1 MSEENKH
8 IPYDLDAEES
18 VLGSILFKPDSLT
31 KIVDLVKETDFYK
44 PAHSV
49 IYSAMLSCYEKG
61 QVIDP
66 VILVDN
72 IKRENKNLNSIGG
85 EETILNILKSV
96 PNSANVES
104 YAKIVKEKS
113 TLRNLINV
121 STKIIEIATDAKDE
135 VHNILDKAENLIFN
149 ISQDNERKEVIHVK
163 DLINKELARLEDVY
177 KNKGMVTGIASG
189 LKSLDKVIAGFQPSD
204 LSIIAARPSM
214 GKTAFALNVA
224 YNASLIQKQKVLIF
238 SLEMSDSQI
247 FQRLVSMGSQVS
259 LTKLRNGF
267 LTEEEWSRVG
277 LVTSRLA
284 ESEIY
289 VADTPSITV
298 MEIRALSRRL
308 KSSQGLDMILID
320 YLQLISGNRGKDNRQ
335 QEISDISR
343 SLKGLARELGVPIL
357 LLSQLSRAPEQR
369 SDRRPI
375 LSDLRDSGAIE
386 QDADVVLF
394 LYRDEYY
401 NETSDKKGIAEI
413 KIGKQRNGPIGK
425 VYLRFFGEFGRFA
438 DYMKD

>member
-1 MSEENKH
+1 MSEEKKY

-31 KIVDLVKETDFYK
+31 KVLDLVKEGDFYK

-61 QVIDP
+61 EVIDP
-66 VILVDN
+66 VVLVDK
-72 IKRENKNLNSIGG
+72 IKRDNKNLSSIGG

-104 YAKIVKEKS
+104 YARIVKEKA
-113 TLRNLINV
+113 TLRHLINV
-121 STKIIEIATDAKDE
+121 STNIIEMATEAKDE
-135 VHNILDKAENLIFN
+135 VHNILDKSENLIFN

-177 KNKGMVTGIASG
+177 KNKGMVTGISSG
-189 LKSLDKVIAGFQPSD
+189 LKSLDKLIAGFQPSD
-204 LSIIAARPSM
+204 LCIIAARPSM

-224 YNASLIQKQKVLIF
+224 YNASLIQKQKVLVF

-284 ESEIY
+284 ESDIY

-298 MEIRALSRRL
+298 MEIRALARRL
-308 KSSQGLDMILID
+308 KASQGLDMILID

-343 SLKGLARELGVPIL
+343 SLKGLARDLNVPIL

-401 NETSDKKGIAEI
+401 NETSDKKGLAEM
-413 KIGKQRNGPIGK
+413 KVGKQRNGPVGK
-425 VYLRFFGEFGRFA
+425 VHLRFFGEFGRFA